1 MLLGVLTILL
11 VVFVLN
17 ILLNGWIKHQL
28 PTIINEKN
36 DTSYFIT
43 YKKLEVSL
51 LRRCIFAQNIVVVPK
66 SSLKDNISKK
76 GIYANIQTIEIKDI
90 NVWNL
95 IFSNKIKASTIGI
108 KSPNI
113 IVYDN
118 NNHYSVRN
126 SVVAPFEK
134 IIKVSNI
141 LLSNGNLKVLSK
153 NEAVPIL
160 SVNNINFNLEG
171 IKITEEILNKKIPL
185 EYENYTISCDSL
197 FYHPNSFYNLK
208 TNKVNITKNTTQIN
222 NFEMIPAFSRREF
235 VSKLTNEKDIY
246 TLLCKSISLKNSNWG
261 FRGDDFFFHCNLITL
276 DNVNANIYRSKEPT
290 DDLSKK
296 HLYNKLLRDLKF
308 DLQVDTLK
316 VQNSKLV
323 YEEEKNSEI
332 GAGVLRFNDFNLTAT
347 SLNSGFK
354 KEKLSDVKI
363 AIHCKFMKN
372 SPFTVNWSFNVLD
385 KRDGF
390 KIQGKLGNFEAQQ
403 INAFTKPYM
412 NVTTK
417 GILDEVRFNFSGND
431 LKSSGQFA
439 VQYDDLKFTVYQKD
453 ARKKKN
459 KVLSFIANIFV
470 KDDTKDK
477 ITETTIEVDR
487 NPEKSFYNFLWI
499 SVAEGLK
506 KILL

>member
-1 MLLGVLTILL
+1 MTVKVYKKMLLGVLTILL

-222 NFEMIPAFSRREF
+222 NFEMIPAFQEES
-235 VSKLTNEKDIY
+235 
-246 TLLCKSISLKNSNWG
+246 LC
-261 FRGDDFFFHCNLITL
+261 
-276 DNVNANIYRSKEPT
+276 
-290 DDLSKK
+290 
-296 HLYNKLLRDLKF
+296 
-308 DLQVDTLK
+308 
-316 VQNSKLV
+316 
-323 YEEEKNSEI
+323 
-332 GAGVLRFNDFNLTAT
+332 
-347 SLNSGFK
+347 LN
-354 KEKLSDVKI
+354 
-363 AIHCKFMKN
+363 
-372 SPFTVNWSFNVLD
+372 
-385 KRDGF
+385 
-390 KIQGKLGNFEAQQ
+390 
-403 INAFTKPYM
+403 
-412 NVTTK
+412 
-417 GILDEVRFNFSGND
+417 
-431 LKSSGQFA
+431 
-439 VQYDDLKFTVYQKD
+439 
-453 ARKKKN
+453 
-459 KVLSFIANIFV
+459 
-470 KDDTKDK
+470 
-477 ITETTIEVDR
+477 
-487 NPEKSFYNFLWI
+487 
-499 SVAEGLK
+499 
-506 KILL
+506 